1 MSKNLINNIKSIIN
15 NKVHIHHFHINGG
28 IIDYAH
34 SYCNEKV
41 REYKSEIRV
50 IAHNLFRLDFF
61 FLLKGIRARVW
72 QTKDIFRGKNPTN
85 ICFASIGNQQMFLDT
100 IKYFQQSLGL

>member
-41 REYKSEIRV
+41 RENKSEIRE
-50 IAHNLFRLDFF
+50 I
-61 FLLKGIRARVW
+61 FLRYINFIHTLRK
-72 QTKDIFRGKNPTN
+72 T
-85 ICFASIGNQQMFLDT
+85 
-100 IKYFQQSLGL
+100 